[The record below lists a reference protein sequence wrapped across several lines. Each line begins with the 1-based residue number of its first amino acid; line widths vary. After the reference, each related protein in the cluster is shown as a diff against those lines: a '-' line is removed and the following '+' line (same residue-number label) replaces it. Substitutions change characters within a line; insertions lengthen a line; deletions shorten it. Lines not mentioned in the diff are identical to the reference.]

1 MGVLS
6 AGEETIVKVKLLNKH
21 SDDKFLIQ
29 SYNVTDDMPHCSAL
43 DVVGLK
49 SSIKCLTIFY

>member
-6 AGEETIVKVKLLNKH
+6 AGEETIVKVKLLNKY

-29 SYNVTDDMPHCSAL
+29 SYNVTEDMPQCSAL

-49 SSIKCLTIFY
+49 CSM